1 MLKMLKR
8 QDINR
13 CFLLKVKDIMFVFL
27 LKVKE
32 NRT

>member
-1 MLKMLKR
+1 MLKMLKE

>member
-1 MLKMLKR
+1 MLKMLKG

-13 CFLLKVKDIMFVFL
+13 CLLLKVKDIMFVFL

>member
-1 MLKMLKR
+1 MLKMLKG

-13 CFLLKVKDIMFVFL
+13 FFLLKVKDIMFVFL

>member
-1 MLKMLKR
+1 MLKMLKG